1 MKKKYKS
8 ILDLLKSIFI
18 FFIPLLLGVDS
29 AFGQFSGICYQDN
42 DGDGFGNP
50 NVVGPQGLLGCNV
63 GFVTNNFDCDD
74 TKKDINPNTVWYKDL
89 DNDGYTDYVTITQCN
104 RPNGYKLKS
113 DVLETSDCND
123 NDHTVNKAK
132 WWFADFDNDGFC
144 PDLSIA
150 KQINS
155 CSRPF
160 GYKLSSEIA
169 FSPDFLDCNDND
181 SLQKPNQQWY
191 PDVDG
196 DGFPGSITPTI
207 QCLKPS
213 GFVLAKE
220 LKQITLDCN
229 DTNPAVFPGLWYED
243 KDGDGLITGNFVYAC
258 NKPPDYIFLPGGGG
272 LIDCDDT
279 DARATIVQGWY
290 ADLDGDRHGGNRITA
305 CKPPVGYFTQFEL
318 LSINDCNDN
327 DNKIYPNA
335 PELCDGK
342 DNNCNGIIDELACC
356 PTGPFI
362 FVNANATGAN
372 NGSSWA
378 NAYTKLQDALEL
390 ARRCPSVTSVW
401 VAKGVYYPDEG
412 YGITDNN
419 RTATFTGRNNLLVI
433 GGFDGNEFLLS
444 QRKMENIPATILNG
458 DILKNG
464 DFRASYN
471 VVRLDGLDSTFRLD
485 GFTIIN
491 GNASSP
497 ADPLAYQRSGAGMV
511 VLNGNPTISNCY
523 FRGNAAIRGAAIA
536 NLGGAA
542 FFTNCVITGNN
553 QANTTVGAVY
563 NSNASPTFLHCTI
576 ATNNVGSDIFY
587 NDVNVSAKVYNCI
600 IRGATPAIS
609 GPGSTL
615 AITSIIQSATVWPG
629 IVNSNADP
637 LFVNEAGRNFS
648 LMPCSPAIDI
658 ANAFTFNPFTDIAGA
673 PRTING
679 LPDIGAFERR
689 SVQVLYVNAAATG
702 NGDGSSW
709 LNAMS
714 SLQQAMASNCAK
726 VTQLWVAR
734 GTYKPAVGTN
744 RDSAFVMRNNLAI
757 YGGFAGTETLLS
769 QRNWRLNPTIL
780 SGDVGVQNNIA
791 DNSFNIIRNN
801 NNGLNATAILD
812 GFTITGG
819 NANGGTYL
827 ANRGGGINNYLSSP
841 AIANCQFLGN
851 NAVEYGGAMFNQ
863 GSTATVINSVF
874 MGNTA
879 LYGGGL
885 YNESAATELINC
897 TMSGNAVAVTGAAM
911 YTFGTV
917 SPEVTNSIIWGN
929 GSGIQNA
936 GGATPIVTN
945 SIVQGG
951 YAGTGNLNADPAFMQ
966 QPAIGLGQLGDLRL
980 LFCSPARNAGNNAAL
995 PIGTSLD
1002 LAGFNRIFS
1011 TTVDMGAYEAQN
1023 SGGLIIYVDANA
1035 SGNND
1040 GTSWAN
1046 AFTNLEAA
1054 LNDMNLCNLGTAL
1067 TLQIAAGTYTFPV
1080 GKNVRIDNLNATILG
1095 GYPTGGGTR
1104 NPSAN
1109 NVIIKGEV
1117 RVLKNVSMNGVRVD
1131 KQ

>member
-1 MKKKYKS
+1 MSS
-8 ILDLLKSIFI
+8 IIAQGTGLIR
-18 FFIPLLLGVDS
+18 
-29 AFGQFSGICYQDN
+29 CYADRDN
-42 DGDGFGNP
+42 DGYGNP
-50 NVVGPQGLLGCNV
+50 NDFVLTDALNGCGFFSNIYKVANGL
-63 GFVTNNFDCDD
+63 DCDD
-74 TKKDINPNTVWYKDL
+74 TNSDFNPNTKWYFDPDGDKFVTGATFIQQCTRPSPQYFTQREMYFGITIFCEIIMTQFDL
-89 DNDGYTDYVTITQCN
+89 TRMIDCDQNSKQVTGSFKFWLPDNDQDGAPSSKTNYYISCDTPRILSGPARWVEVGDRVICAPATI
-104 RPNGYKLKS
+104 
-113 DVLETSDCND
+113 E
-123 NDHTVNKAK
+123 
-132 WWFADFDNDGFC
+132 
-144 PDLSIA
+144 
-150 KQINS
+150 
-155 CSRPF
+155 
-160 GYKLSSEIA
+160 
-169 FSPDFLDCNDND
+169 LDCNDND
-181 SLQKPNQQWY
+181 PLQKPGQGWY
-191 PDVDG
+191 LDG
-196 DGFPGSITPTI
+196 DNDGFPLNNTPEFV
-207 QCLKPS
+207 QCLKPAGPYKLLS
-213 GFVLAKE
+213 QLTSLNE
-220 LKQITLDCN
+220 DCN
-229 DTNPAVFPGLWYED
+229 DLNAAVFPGLWYED

-258 NKPPDYIFLPGGGG
+258 TKPPGYIFLPGGGG

-279 DARATIVQGWY
+279 DVRATIVQSWY

-419 RTATFTGRNNLLVI
+419 RTASFTGRNNLLVI

-673 PRTING
+673 PRAING
-679 LPDIGAFERR
+679 LPDIGAFERM
-689 SVQVLYVNAAATG
+689 SVQILYVNAAATG

-714 SLQQAMASNCAK
+714 SLQQALASNCAK

-734 GTYKPAVGTN
+734 GT
-744 RDSAFVMRNNLAI
+744 
-757 YGGFAGTETLLS
+757 
-769 QRNWRLNPTIL
+769 
-780 SGDVGVQNNIA
+780 
-791 DNSFNIIRNN
+791 
-801 NNGLNATAILD
+801 
-812 GFTITGG
+812 
-819 NANGGTYL
+819 
-827 ANRGGGINNYLSSP
+827 
-841 AIANCQFLGN
+841 
-851 NAVEYGGAMFNQ
+851 
-863 GSTATVINSVF
+863 
-874 MGNTA
+874 
-879 LYGGGL
+879 
-885 YNESAATELINC
+885 
-897 TMSGNAVAVTGAAM
+897 
-911 YTFGTV
+911 
-917 SPEVTNSIIWGN
+917 
-929 GSGIQNA
+929 
-936 GGATPIVTN
+936 
-945 SIVQGG
+945 
-951 YAGTGNLNADPAFMQ
+951 
-966 QPAIGLGQLGDLRL
+966 
-980 LFCSPARNAGNNAAL
+980 
-995 PIGTSLD
+995 
-1002 LAGFNRIFS
+1002 
-1011 TTVDMGAYEAQN
+1011 
-1023 SGGLIIYVDANA
+1023 
-1035 SGNND
+1035 
-1040 GTSWAN
+1040 
-1046 AFTNLEAA
+1046 
-1054 LNDMNLCNLGTAL
+1054 
-1067 TLQIAAGTYTFPV
+1067 
-1080 GKNVRIDNLNATILG
+1080 
-1095 GYPTGGGTR
+1095 
-1104 NPSAN
+1104 
-1109 NVIIKGEV
+1109 
-1117 RVLKNVSMNGVRVD
+1117 
-1131 KQ
+1131 